1 MDESHSLEGV
11 KWDLGPNKVT
21 DKGLDSVQNAANTFK
36 SKYVGSVL
44 PDSYEPMSLYVRAQY
59 ENAPIS
65 SAYAFVMKMYEDTAD
80 GMDLMLGFQAIDGNL
95 PITQEELKNLRSRMK
110 LGLPSADKNNVDIYP
125 GNPDLMYV
133 HGVPKNFP
141 EWSSTIQQMRR
152 SALNE
157 FQGRNPNFI
166 QNLKKALDKESED
179 ALTLGNALFY
189 LDYYNMATKNAQ
201 TPTRASISGDLSKQ
215 ETEYFKAF
223 FDKGYLGK
231 DAYNRVLA
239 NGYLKHILNMLNL
252 KKQDLTEKNLSDKRI
267 HELKGSLDFGSK
279 ITTLAILKT
288 LEQEIDDWGY
298 TFCDTLNFELIKDG
312 DDFTVKS
319 TFNDEPLDLTSDSSN
334 GELDL
339 DKFNEYIVSRMYYGD
354 IPDLQK
360 DSGAENPEN
369 HLTRDTADSESAMQ
383 WWSNQKKY
391 EDRVLL
397 KATLDTTA
405 LDLQSIDKASGS
417 ASSGDSD
424 SDANKPEQKELH
436 APSSSEVTFGST
448 SESEAATAIA
458 TDLTFGGNDD
468 NMNFQFNTL
477 DKIGK
482 FERTS
487 GEEVSLAHGEQVSLG
502 LDNVATKDIQ
512 TNLYKDLEFPISNS
526 SEIQFS
532 NAHAIKLDGS
542 EETATSPSGKA
553 LQLNHYIPVEVDR
566 LKATITQDN
575 AISLLGANEVPDNHV
590 YSQKVR

>member
-1 MDESHSLEGV
+1 M
-11 KWDLGPNKVT
+11 
-21 DKGLDSVQNAANTFK
+21 
-36 SKYVGSVL
+36 
-44 PDSYEPMSLYVRAQY
+44 
-59 ENAPIS
+59 
-65 SAYAFVMKMYEDTAD
+65 
-80 GMDLMLGFQAIDGNL
+80 
-95 PITQEELKNLRSRMK
+95 
-110 LGLPSADKNNVDIYP
+110 
-125 GNPDLMYV
+125 
-133 HGVPKNFP
+133 
-141 EWSSTIQQMRR
+141 
-152 SALNE
+152 
-157 FQGRNPNFI
+157 
-166 QNLKKALDKESED
+166 
-179 ALTLGNALFY
+179 
-189 LDYYNMATKNAQ
+189 
-201 TPTRASISGDLSKQ
+201 
-215 ETEYFKAF
+215 
-223 FDKGYLGK
+223 
-231 DAYNRVLA
+231 
-239 NGYLKHILNMLNL
+239 
-252 KKQDLTEKNLSDKRI
+252 
-267 HELKGSLDFGSK
+267 DFGSK

-334 GELDL
+334 GELAL
-339 DKFNEYIVSRMYYGD
+339 DKFNEYVVSRMYYGD

-417 ASSGDSD
+417 AAKSKDDDSD
-424 SDANKPEQKELH
+424 TKKEKELH

-448 SESEAATAIA
+448 SESDAATAIS
-458 TDLTFGGNDD
+458 TDLSFGGNDD

-487 GEEVSLAHGEQVSLG
+487 GESISLAHGEQVSLG

-512 TNLYKDLEFPISNS
+512 TNLYKELNFPISNA

-590 YSQKVR
+590 YSKKVR

>member
-1 MDESHSLEGV
+1 
-11 KWDLGPNKVT
+11 
-21 DKGLDSVQNAANTFK
+21 
-36 SKYVGSVL
+36 
-44 PDSYEPMSLYVRAQY
+44 
-59 ENAPIS
+59 
-65 SAYAFVMKMYEDTAD
+65 
-80 GMDLMLGFQAIDGNL
+80 
-95 PITQEELKNLRSRMK
+95 MK

-166 QNLKKALDKESED
+166 QDLKKALDKESED

-201 TPTRASISGDLSKQ
+201 TPTTASISGDLSRQ

-239 NGYLKHILNMLNL
+239 NGYLKHILNMMNL
-252 KKQDLTEKNLSDKRI
+252 KKQDLTENNLSDKRI

-279 ITTLAILKT
+279 ITTLTVLKT

-298 TFCDTLNFELIKDG
+298 TFCDTLNFELVKDG

-319 TFNDEPLDLTSDSSN
+319 TFNDEPLDLTSDSSD

-339 DKFNEYIVSRMYYGD
+339 EKFNEYVISRMYYGD
-354 IPDLQK
+354 IVDLQK

-369 HLTRDTADSESAMQ
+369 HLTRDTADSESALQ

-405 LDLQSIDKASGS
+405 LDLQTIDKAAGNG
-417 ASSGDSD
+417 SGDEDD
-424 SDANKPEQKELH
+424 SSPTEAKELH

-448 SESEAATAIA
+448 SESEAATAIS
-458 TDLTFGGNDD
+458 TDLSFDGNDD
-468 NMNFQFNTL
+468 SLNFQFNTL

-512 TNLYKDLEFPISNS
+512 MNMYKELEFPTSKTDD
-526 SEIQFS
+526 IQFS

-542 EETATSPSGKA
+542 EETETSPSGKA
-553 LQLNHYIPVEVDR
+553 LQLNHYVPVEVDR
-566 LKATITQDN
+566 LKATIN
-575 AISLLGANEVPDNHV
+575 
-590 YSQKVR
+590 

>member
-1 MDESHSLEGV
+1 
-11 KWDLGPNKVT
+11 
-21 DKGLDSVQNAANTFK
+21 
-36 SKYVGSVL
+36 
-44 PDSYEPMSLYVRAQY
+44 
-59 ENAPIS
+59 
-65 SAYAFVMKMYEDTAD
+65 
-80 GMDLMLGFQAIDGNL
+80 
-95 PITQEELKNLRSRMK
+95 MK

-141 EWSSTIQQMRR
+141 EWGSTIQQMRR

-166 QNLKKALDKESED
+166 QDLKKALDKESED

-201 TPTRASISGDLSKQ
+201 TPTTASISGDLSRQ
-215 ETEYFKAF
+215 ETEYFQAF

-252 KKQDLTEKNLSDKRI
+252 KKQDLTENNLSDKRI

-279 ITTLAILKT
+279 ITILTVLKV

-298 TFCDTLNFELIKDG
+298 TFCDSLNFELIKDG

-354 IPDLQK
+354 IVDLQK

-369 HLTRDTADSESAMQ
+369 HLTRDTADSETAMQ
-383 WWSNQKKY
+383 WWSNQQKY

-397 KATLDTTA
+397 KATLDSTA
-405 LDLQSIDKASGS
+405 LDLQTIDKAAGSGS
-417 ASSGDSD
+417 GSDDDGSSS
-424 SDANKPEQKELH
+424 SEPKELH

-448 SESEAATAIA
+448 SESDANTAIA
-458 TDLTFGGNDD
+458 TDLSFDGNDD
-468 NMNFQFNTL
+468 SMNFQFNTL

-487 GEEVSLAHGEQVSLG
+487 GEEISLAHGEQVSLG

-512 TNLYKDLEFPISNS
+512 MNMYKELEFPTSTS
-526 SEIQFS
+526 DEIQFS

-553 LQLNHYIPVEVDR
+553 LQLNHYVPVEVDR

-575 AISLLGANEVPDNHV
+575 AISLLGANDIPDNHV